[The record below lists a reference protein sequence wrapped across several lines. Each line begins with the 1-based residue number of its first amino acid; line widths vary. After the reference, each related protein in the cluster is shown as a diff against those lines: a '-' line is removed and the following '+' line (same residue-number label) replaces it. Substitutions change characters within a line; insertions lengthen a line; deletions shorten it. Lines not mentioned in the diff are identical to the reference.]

1 MKTFFSSK
9 VLSAALIAAAFA
21 AAGSVPASAQSLSR
35 DGSLMPHYFDK
46 SGELKWGGWAPARQ
60 SIRPRLRRIAS
71 ISMRGRRRIA
81 RMFADRR
88 R

>member
-46 SGELKWGGWAPARQ
+46 SGELKWGGWAPAAPEHQAAAPSHSLYLYAGPKVHRAHV
-60 SIRPRLRRIAS
+60 R
-71 ISMRGRRRIA
+71 
-81 RMFADRR
+81 
-88 R
+88 